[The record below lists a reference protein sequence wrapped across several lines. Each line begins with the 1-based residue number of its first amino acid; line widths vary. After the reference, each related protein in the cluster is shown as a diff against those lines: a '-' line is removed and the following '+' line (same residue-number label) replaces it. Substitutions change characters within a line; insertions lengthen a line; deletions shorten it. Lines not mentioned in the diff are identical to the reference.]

1 MGIKEKIN
9 NAKRNEWLREGLSDS
24 ELKSILELAQISGK
38 IERRRIELGMTQKE
52 FADYMGVTQ
61 GMVSKWESR
70 EYNFT
75 IKTLNDICA
84 RMDLEFYPSIHNKIT
99 RENFS
104 LIKSSPKNNYAPSK
118 RNLDWANKM
127 TNRKE
132 GVIA

>member
-61 GMVSKWESR
+61 GMVSKLQIHKDHFLTKQRTDVCS
-70 EYNFT
+70 
-75 IKTLNDICA
+75 
-84 RMDLEFYPSIHNKIT
+84 SIFHILQLTGKSKLSVPRFLMQMRKQYLMWSIWYT
-99 RENFS
+99 GYVI
-104 LIKSSPKNNYAPSK
+104 LI
-118 RNLDWANKM
+118 
-127 TNRKE
+127 
-132 GVIA
+132 